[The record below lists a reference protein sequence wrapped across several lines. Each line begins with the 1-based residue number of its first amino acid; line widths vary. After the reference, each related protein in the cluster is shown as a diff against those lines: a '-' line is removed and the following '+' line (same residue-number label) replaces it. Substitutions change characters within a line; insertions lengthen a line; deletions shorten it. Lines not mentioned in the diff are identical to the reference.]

1 MPAEIRA
8 MCVEAT
14 PKPMPRLAL
23 PRATVEY
30 DNATD
35 ERRQYHET
43 ADQARQRW
51 AEEHGYKDFDAVMQR
66 GIQAVG
72 RGLKST
78 ASAPLKDVTVKDPQL
93 IARALG
99 RLPTMRPDYDR
110 ESEELA

>member
-1 MPAEIRA
+1 MSDDSEILHFNVQQAR
-8 MCVEAT
+8 
-14 PKPMPRLAL
+14 K
-23 PRATVEY
+23 Y
-30 DNATD
+30 
-35 ERRQYHET
+35 ET

-99 RLPTMRPDYDR
+99 RLPTVRPDFDR
-110 ESEELA
+110 ESEEVA